1 MKKYISFLLASS
13 LTLAPVLVMADVQ
26 IGSTRV
32 IYNSSANEA
41 ALPIKNT
48 DAANIYLVQSW
59 VEPNAGS
66 KPSFIIIPP
75 LFRLEGNEEHSL
87 RIIKTRDN
95 LPKDRESQFWLDI
108 KSIPSTDNKT
118 TKDSLQLIVK
128 SRLKL
133 FYRPENLAG
142 SPDEAYKKI
151 IFNADGSEIKVTNPT
166 DFYITFYKFKVN
178 DRDIK
183 EATMVAPKSSV
194 TFSLPKDEDNT
205 RIVTWQAITDS
216 GSPTTVEKKIL

>member
-1 MKKYISFLLASS
+1 MRL
-13 LTLAPVLVMADVQ
+13 
-26 IGSTRV
+26 
-32 IYNSSANEA
+32 
-41 ALPIKNT
+41 IKN
-48 DAANIYLVQSW
+48 
-59 VEPNAGS
+59 
-66 KPSFIIIPP
+66 
-75 LFRLEGNEEHSL
+75 
-87 RIIKTRDN
+87 
-95 LPKDRESQFWLDI
+95 
-108 KSIPSTDNKT
+108 
-118 TKDSLQLIVK
+118 
-128 SRLKL
+128 
-133 FYRPENLAG
+133 
-142 SPDEAYKKI
+142 